1 LKHFSFA
8 LPGGKKV
15 MQTTPKP
22 RRLNLFLYLFFGL
35 VFGLLLAGLASVVS
49 LWWAGIVITWDN
61 LLQLHLS
68 TPLFWLID
76 VYAIIFALL
85 FGFIGL
91 QRDKTVYARAQ
102 LQWANQKHSTD
113 LEKLN
118 DSMLQQD
125 QKYQELDAVIS
136 RGKQQWE
143 ATFDAVKDLIILT
156 DETGLILRCNRATGE
171 AFQTGFSQ
179 LIGQQIDDLFL
190 GAVADESAQ
199 RKILT
204 DKTEIQ
210 FPELEGWYEVSRN
223 FLMIDGQQSGWV
235 YVFRNISDRKHA
247 LQELQRLNQYYK
259 MLVKNSPIAIV
270 TFALDDRIVDCNPA
284 FETLFGFDKRE
295 VIGWNL
301 DSLICPPDLMSE
313 ARAMGEA
320 LRQGETVYKVTQRQR
335 KDGTLVDMEVFGIPV
350 VIGGR
355 QVGALGLYHDISE
368 LVGMQQEDML
378 TALDVEEEMLSE
390 DVDTEEPESVL
401 MEEPAY
407 SEEEDLSDEVE
418 REIVSEVPDLGVD
431 QETEPEPDAWLAED
445 AHEDTKTSRY
455 RAIAIEKIEGVG
467 PVYAQKLA
475 DAGIKTTEDLLDF
488 GKTRKGREELVE
500 KLRISEKLVLKWVNM
515 ADLMRVKGIG
525 EEYSELLERAGV
537 DTVRELRNRRPD
549 NLHAALIAANETHQL
564 VRRPPHLSEVEN
576 WVQSAKELEPLVTY

>member
-1 LKHFSFA
+1 
-8 LPGGKKV
+8 
-15 MQTTPKP
+15 MQTNPKP
-22 RRLNLFLYLFFGL
+22 RRINLFLYLFFGL
-35 VFGLLLAGLASVVS
+35 VFGLLLAGMASVVS
-49 LWWAGIVITWDN
+49 LWSSEIAVTWDN

-68 TPLFWLID
+68 MPLFWLID
-76 VYAIIFALL
+76 VYAIIFAIL

-91 QRDKTVYARAQ
+91 QRDKTVHARAQ
-102 LQWANQKHSTD
+102 FQWANQKHSAD
-113 LEKLN
+113 LQELN

-125 QKYQELDAVIS
+125 QKYQELDAIIS

-156 DETGLILRCNRATGE
+156 NETGLILRCNRATGE

-199 RKILT
+199 KKILA
-204 DKTEIQ
+204 DKTELQ

-284 FETLFGFDKRE
+284 FETLFGFNKRE
-295 VIGWNL
+295 VVGWNL
-301 DSLICPPDLMSE
+301 DSLICPPDLMPE
-313 ARAMGEA
+313 ARTMGEA

-368 LVGMQQEDML
+368 LVRMQQEASL
-378 TALDVEEEMLSE
+378 IALAVEEDFLSP
-390 DVDTEEPESVL
+390 DVDSEETENIL
-401 MEEPAY
+401 AEEPAY
-407 SEEEDLSDEVE
+407 SLETVEDLSDEVE
-418 REIVSEVPDLGVD
+418 IETISEAPDLSVE
-431 QETEPEPDAWLAED
+431 QEAEPDAWLAED
-445 AHEDTKTSRY
+445 AGEDIKPSRH

-475 DAGIKTTEDLLDF
+475 DAGIKTTEDLLNF

-549 NLHAALIAANETHQL
+549 NLHAALISANEMHKL

-576 WVQSAKELEPLVTY
+576 WVQSAKELEPLVSY

>member
-1 LKHFSFA
+1 
-8 LPGGKKV
+8 

-22 RRLNLFLYLFFGL
+22 HRINLFLYLFFGL
-35 VFGLLLAGLASVVS
+35 IFGLLLAGLASVVS
-49 LWWAGIVITWDN
+49 LWWVGTAVIWDN
-61 LLQLHLS
+61 LVQLHLN

-76 VYAIIFALL
+76 VYALIFAIL

-91 QRDKTVYARAQ
+91 QRDKTVYARSQ

-113 LEKLN
+113 LQELN
-118 DSMLQQD
+118 DRMVQQD
-125 QKYQELDAVIS
+125 QKYQELEAVIS

-199 RKILT
+199 KKILA

-210 FPELEGWYEVSRN
+210 FPQLQGWYEVSRN

-270 TFALDDRIVDCNPA
+270 TFALDERIVDCNPA
-284 FETLFGFDKRE
+284 FETLFGFNKRE
-295 VIGWNL
+295 VVGWNL
-301 DSLICPPDLMSE
+301 DSLICPPDLMPE

-335 KDGTLVDMEVFGIPV
+335 KDGSLVDMEVFGIPV

-368 LVGMQQEDML
+368 LVAMQQEANL
-378 TALDVEEEMLSE
+378 IALAVEEDLLSQ
-390 DVDTEEPESVL
+390 DVDIEETENIL
-401 MEEPAY
+401 AEEPAY
-407 SEEEDLSDEVE
+407 SPEAVEDLSDEIAIE
-418 REIVSEVPDLGVD
+418 TIPEAPDLDVE
-431 QETEPEPDAWLAED
+431 QEAEAEPDAWLAED
-445 AHEDTKTSRY
+445 TGEDIKPSRH
-455 RAIAIEKIEGVG
+455 RAMAIEKIEGVG

-475 DAGIKTTEDLLDF
+475 DVGIKTTADLLDF

-549 NLHAALIAANETHQL
+549 NLHAALIAANETHKL

>member
-1 LKHFSFA
+1 
-8 LPGGKKV
+8 
-15 MQTTPKP
+15 MQTNPKP
-22 RRLNLFLYLFFGL
+22 RRINLFLYLFFGL
-35 VFGLLLAGLASVVS
+35 VFGLLLVGLASVVS
-49 LWWAGIVITWDN
+49 LWWAGTAVTWDN
-61 LLQLHLS
+61 LVQLQLS

-76 VYAIIFALL
+76 VYAIIFAIL
-85 FGFIGL
+85 FGFIGS
-91 QRDKTVYARAQ
+91 QRDKTVHARAQ
-102 LQWANQKHSTD
+102 LKWTHQNHSAD
-113 LEKLN
+113 LQELN

-125 QKYQELDAVIS
+125 QKYQELEAVIS

-143 ATFDAVKDLIILT
+143 ATFDAVKDLIVLT

-179 LIGQQIDDLFL
+179 LIGQQVDDLFL

-199 RKILT
+199 KKILA

-210 FPELEGWYEVSRN
+210 LPELKGWYEVSRN

-270 TFALDDRIVDCNPA
+270 TFALDERIVDCNPA
-284 FETLFGFDKRE
+284 FETLFGFNKRE

-301 DSLICPPDLMSE
+301 DSLICPPDLMPE
-313 ARAMGEA
+313 ARSMGET
-320 LRQGETVYKVTQRQR
+320 LRQGETVYKITQRQR

-368 LVGMQQEDML
+368 LVSMQQEDML
-378 TALDVEEEMLSE
+378 TALDVEEELLSE
-390 DVDTEEPESVL
+390 DVDTEEPEAVQ
-401 MEEPAY
+401 MEEPTY
-407 SEEEDLSDEVE
+407 SLEAVEELSDEVE
-418 REIVSEVPDLGVD
+418 FETIPEAPDPGVE
-431 QETEPEPDAWLAED
+431 QEAESEPDAWLAEE
-445 AHEDTKTSRY
+445 AGEDIKPSRH
-455 RAIAIEKIEGVG
+455 RAMAIEKIEGVG
-467 PVYAQKLA
+467 PVYAQKLV
-475 DAGIKTTEDLLDF
+475 DAGIKTTEDLLNF

-515 ADLMRVKGIG
+515 ADLMRVKGI
-525 EEYSELLERAGV
+525 
-537 DTVRELRNRRPD
+537 
-549 NLHAALIAANETHQL
+549 
-564 VRRPPHLSEVEN
+564 
-576 WVQSAKELEPLVTY
+576 